1 MIYNEIERRL
11 LQKNGRSEEI
21 RAVEINRRIRRRY
34 TVSAELAL
42 LRQREEKPEEF
53 DAYHTYAEAC
63 KAEVD
68 AMLSETT
75 KETEGAV

>member
-53 DAYHTYAEAC
+53 AAYHTYAEAC